1 MTHHARRRA
10 AHRHE
15 GQRRRWRQSP
25 SAGPV
30 RGYDPHAAQADS
42 PAGRRGRDCDTC
54 SLTPGAAA
62 SDHRSDDTA
71 VSVPVSGSPIT
82 VETLKFEREG
92 LRVRLA

>member
-54 SLTPGAAA
+54 SLSPGAVA
-62 SDHRSDDTA
+62 SDHGSDDTGCHGPSLRLA
-71 VSVPVSGSPIT
+71 YHRRN
-82 VETLKFEREG
+82 FEREG
-92 LRVRLA
+92 LRVSLA